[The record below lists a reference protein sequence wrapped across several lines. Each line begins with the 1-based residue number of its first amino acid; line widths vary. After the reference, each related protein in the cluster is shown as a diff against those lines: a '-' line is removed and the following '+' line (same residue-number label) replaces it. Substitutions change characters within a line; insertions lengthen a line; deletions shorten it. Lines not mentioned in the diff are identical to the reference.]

1 MAKAFWNY
9 GSYLRRGMAG
19 LGSGRL
25 NVAVLDAVSIGVSIG
40 TKAYG
45 TANSIMFL
53 LSISD
58 LLENYTR
65 KKTRAALAASL
76 SINIDRVWRV
86 EEGGMR
92 QVPMEQIRPGRKSA
106 WTRGTSSL
114 WTVPCCPEKRKSTRP
129 P

>member
-1 MAKAFWNY
+1 
-9 GSYLRRGMAG
+9 
-19 LGSGRL
+19 
-25 NVAVLDAVSIGVSIG
+25 
-40 TKAYG
+40 
-45 TANSIMFL
+45 MFL

-92 QVPMEQIRPGRKSA
+92 QVPMEQIRPGEKIRVDA
-106 WTRGTSSL
+106 GNVIPVTGTVLSGEAE
-114 WTVPCCPEKRKSTRP
+114 VNQAA
-129 P
+129 